1 MNLDFI
7 CPPKRPALDS
17 LKKKC
22 KMKKRIMVLVTIA
35 VWFIG
40 CTNPMANITPSE
52 FQEIRLEDLVH
63 QYQNRR
69 PRVIK
74 NELIRRKA
82 VPLHE
87 WQYID
92 QKRLVVGMSEVG
104 LQLSWGYPRSVGSW
118 GVHKQYI
125 YSSDRAQS
133 KYVHLKNGKVSSW
146 QE

>member
-1 MNLDFI
+1 MG
-7 CPPKRPALDS
+7 
-17 LKKKC
+17 
-22 KMKKRIMVLVTIA
+22 LVIIA

-40 CTNPMANITPSE
+40 CTNPMVNMTPSGFKE
-52 FQEIRLEDLVH
+52 VRLEDLVY

-69 PRVIK
+69 PPVIK

-82 VPLHE
+82 VPVRE

-92 QKRLVVGMSEVG
+92 QRQLVVGMSEVG
-104 LQLSWGYPRSVGSW
+104 LQLSWGYPRSIGSW

-125 YSSDRAQS
+125 YRSDRSRS

-146 QE
+146 QQ